1 MLVGYCMF
9 ENGVYCCVCDLVL
22 VSLVLGF
29 FLAWFCCCIWVC
41 HMMCFCKLVNL
52 GLDSFLFS

>member
-9 ENGVYCCVCDLVL
+9 GNGVYCCVCDLVL
-22 VSLVLGF
+22 VGLVLGF
-29 FLAWFCCCIWVC
+29 FLAWFCCCVWVC
-41 HMMCFCKLVNL
+41 YMMCFCMLVNL